1 MPKPTLP
8 MPDDFRVY
16 ASIEGNLK
24 LRKRYSVGGATIERW
39 RAQIGA
45 RYNLPTMPKR
55 IPIAVKKRAGRR
67 WRMREAIEDLDDFD
81 IDDVVRSLG
90 ISGYVDEW

>member
-8 MPDDFRVY
+8 VPDDFAMY

-39 RAQIGA
+39 RAIIGA
-45 RYNLPTMPKR
+45 RYNRPHMPKR
-55 IPIAVKKRAGRR
+55 VPIAVKKRVRRR
-67 WRMREAIEDLDDFD
+67 WMAQEQIEELEDFD
-81 IDDVVRSLG
+81 VRDICRILD
-90 ISGYVDEW
+90 IPTFEREW